1 MKQKLVLIML
11 SSILM
16 LCACGNSTSEE
27 NNTTEEVLNTEY
39 IQESEIETQIE
50 TETETES
57 ETLADVE
64 ETLES
69 TEVEESEPTETD
81 TESTS
86 SQASSSSGN
95 TWYDDEGFY
104 YCITSTWDWYDEAGV
119 KQTYY
124 TGYAIAPNT
133 GFKILIEDNFIERE
147 VRPIIKLLANAGY
160 DVPMYDAESGNYY
173 IIMADGESDEAF
185 ERYADYMDAYAE
197 QLGGHTESI
206 GGGYCNIMDTNGNY
220 AYLISAYMAH

>member
-1 MKQKLVLIML
+1 MKRKLLFIIGC
-11 SSILM
+11 SIL
-16 LCACGNSTSEE
+16 LLFGCGNNASEE

-86 SQASSSSGN
+86 SQSSSSSGN

-104 YCITSTWDWYDEAGV
+104 YCITSSRDLYDYDGV
-119 KQTYY
+119 KHTYY

-133 GFKILIEDNFIERE
+133 GFKILIEDDYIERE
-147 VRPIIKLLANAGY
+147 VRPIIKQLANAGY

-197 QLGGHTESI
+197 QFGGYTESI